1 MKILIWVKR
10 IHRMIEKNR
19 HDALGILLRKYPSFV
34 LSDRVDNVV
43 EIPAF
48 VFHHV
53 TAESLE
59 PMLQFLVD
67 NRYATLT
74 ADEYIERQMGQ
85 RRRREREVLLTF
97 DDGLKSLYTVAY
109 PALRRLGLKAV
120 AYIVPGMTPED
131 ADAGGADRLCTW
143 KEIQEMHESGV
154 LDIQSHSMYHHSIPI
169 SDRVIDFIRPNMDL
183 SFLTSDLAPLISE
196 AGWVRKS
203 DQLAYGTP
211 IYVWGSRF
219 DRRPAFQ
226 EEPSVVRAC
235 REYVHHHGGV
245 EYFRTWNW
253 RSPLRVVEAE
263 VRRRCAHRSRFET
276 DAEQRGAI
284 LKDFVNSKQ
293 AIERRLPGKTVRHFC
308 FPWFRGSV
316 LAAELSVEAG
326 YISNAW
332 ASILPSFVRRDRPPV
347 PIARLSAPYLWR
359 LPGKGRRS
367 LRAVLVH
374 KFGHKGR
381 GRVPIEENY

>member
-1 MKILIWVKR
+1 
-10 IHRMIEKNR
+10 
-19 HDALGILLRKYPSFV
+19 
-34 LSDRVDNVV
+34 
-43 EIPAF
+43 
-48 VFHHV
+48 
-53 TAESLE
+53 
-59 PMLQFLVD
+59 MLQFLVD

-85 RRRREREVLLTF
+85 GQRPQREVLLTF
-97 DDGLKSLYTVAY
+97 DDGYKSLYTVAY

-131 ADAGGADRLCTW
+131 ADAGGAGRLCAW

-169 SDRVIDFIRPNMDL
+169 SDRVIDFIRPDMDF
-183 SFLTSDLAPLISE
+183 SFLTSDLAPLISA
-196 AGWVRKS
+196 AGLVRKS

-211 IYVWGSRF
+211 IYAWGSRF

-235 REYVHHHGGV
+235 LEYVHHHGGAG
-245 EYFRTWNW
+245 YFRTRNW
-253 RSPLRVVEAE
+253 RSHLRVVEAE
-263 VRRRCAHRSRFET
+263 ARHRCARRSRFET

-284 LKDFVNSKQ
+284 LQDFVHAKQ
-293 AIERRLPGKTVRHFC
+293 AIEQRLPGKTVRHFC

-316 LAAELSVEAG
+316 LATELSVEAG

-332 ASILPSFVRRDRPPV
+332 GSILPSFEPRGRSPV
-347 PIARLSAPYLWR
+347 PIPRLSASYLWR
-359 LPGKGRRS
+359 LPGKGRQS
-367 LRAVLVH
+367 LSAVLAH
-374 KFGHKGR
+374 KDGYRGR